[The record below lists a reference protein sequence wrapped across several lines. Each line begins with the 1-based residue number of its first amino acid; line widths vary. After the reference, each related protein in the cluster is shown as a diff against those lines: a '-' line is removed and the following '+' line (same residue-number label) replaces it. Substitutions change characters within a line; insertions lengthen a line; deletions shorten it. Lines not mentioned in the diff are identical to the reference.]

1 MNKKSLTAAI
11 QLFTAVVE
19 DKWASTRETVPFAHA
34 QADLNICEAHMF
46 EGIFSHV
53 AGQTDFEGQ
62 KDWFGI
68 HIPEGYGKN
77 ALLSFDMDT
86 FMWWAPIKLWKY

>member
-1 MNKKSLTAAI
+1 MSVN
-11 QLFTAVVE
+11 
-19 DKWASTRETVPFAHA
+19 TRNRTFAHA

-77 ALLSFDMDT
+77 ALYITWTMPLRKNRIAISNAVQIETDIELFPKWEKNT
-86 FMWWAPIKLWKY
+86 